1 MKKQYIVTILAGLF
15 LLVANSGYWVNRYIF
30 NEQKFSQVAVS
41 SILSSDSRQAIAEGV
56 STKLYENRPIA
67 RRVLSEPTTSIVN
80 GILGSPR
87 LEAPLTD
94 LVKRINVRMTSKTQ
108 PEVALDLTSV
118 KSVLSQVVG
127 TVNTVSD
134 KDISFNPDNIP
145 DKIVVVKSNNL
156 PNLYNYSLAI
166 LWLSPITLIAGLL
179 LMVLPYVWWRNRYK
193 SIMTM
198 QGVML
203 IAVGTLAQMIGP
215 LFRPLVIGNLA
226 TDAGRTVIGNLYNA
240 FLATFEHQSMIFF
253 LLGGIL
259 LVARVLIHFEVFSKA
274 KVLASTTAAHT
285 TAKAKEVRANRASA
299 NTTAK
304 KPAAKAK
311 TTTTKRNK
319 K

>member
-1 MKKQYIVTILAGLF
+1 MKKQYIITILAGFF
-15 LLVANSGYWVNRYIF
+15 LLIANSGYWVNRYIF

-56 STKLYENRPIA
+56 STKLYENRPVA
-67 RRVLSEPTTSIVN
+67 KRVLSEPTTSIVN

-87 LEAPLTD
+87 LQAPLTE

-118 KSVLSQVVG
+118 KSVLTQVVG
-127 TVNTVSD
+127 TVDKVSNND
-134 KDISFNPDNIP
+134 VSFNPDNIP
-145 DKIVVVKSNNL
+145 DKIVVIKSDNL
-156 PNLYNYSLAI
+156 PDLYNYSLAL

-179 LMVLPYVWWRNRYK
+179 LMILPYVWWRNRYK

-203 IAVGTLAQMIGP
+203 VIVGALAQMIGP

-240 FLATFEHQSMIFF
+240 FIATFEHQSMIFF
-253 LLGGIL
+253 LLGGLL
-259 LVARVLIHFEVFSKA
+259 LVARILIHFEIFNKA
-274 KVLASTTAAHT
+274 KGLASSTAAHT
-285 TAKAKEVRANRASA
+285 AAKAKEVRANRAK
-299 NTTAK
+299 TTTK
-304 KPAAKAK
+304 KPATKAK
-311 TTTTKRNK
+311 KTATKRNK